1 MSTFNR
7 SLKRIPDSVDIDRAD
22 WPKVLKLKNHTDED
36 GVVYKVSKNLFGKV
50 IRVSIHS
57 FPKHMQ

>member
-1 MSTFNR
+1 M
-7 SLKRIPDSVDIDRAD
+7 DIDRAD